1 MTTATLHYAA
11 GGEWLQKS
19 THLLIAGATG
29 SGKSNALHVILQAAS
44 AAPDGDVP
52 IFYLCDPKRVE
63 LALWRKM
70 AICRGACDWLE
81 IRDLLDT
88 VIATMDDRYR
98 QMEAEGI
105 TQSKDTRI
113 IVVIDEL
120 ADLMSEHRPVFLP
133 RLQKLLRLGRAA
145 RISVFAATQDPSRR
159 TIPAELV
166 QNFTDRVALR
176 CVSPIESR
184 QIIGRTGA
192 EKIEHPGEGIWRHN
206 AEFQNIAFP
215 LISPMEIR
223 YHVGIVNQL
232 CGVL

>member
-1 MTTATLHYAA
+1 MTKTVHYTA
-11 GGEWLQKS
+11 GGDWLQKS

-29 SGKSNALHVILQAAS
+29 SGKSNALHVILQAATS
-44 AAPDGDVP
+44 HKEQPFLA
-52 IFYLCDPKRVE
+52 LCDPKRVE

-81 IRDLLDT
+81 ICDLLDH
-88 VIATMDDRYR
+88 IIEIMEDRYR
-98 QMEAEGI
+98 KMEFEGI
-105 TQSKDTRI
+105 TQSKDPRI

-120 ADLMSEHRPVFLP
+120 ADLMSERRNVFLP

-176 CVSPIESR
+176 CVSTIESR
-184 QIIGRTGA
+184 QIIGRPGA
-192 EKIEHPGEGIWRHN
+192 EKIDRPGVGIWRHN

-223 YHVGIVNQL
+223 YHVGIINQL
-232 CGVL
+232 YEDH